1 MKRLITVVI
10 LLTLMLS
17 TMVLAAVSAPAS
29 ITVYSSVDEENA
41 KKILDA
47 FTKSTGIPYKMVF
60 LSSGPAIAR
69 IEAEKANPQADVWMG
84 APSENHVTVKDR
96 GLTQAYVSP
105 SASYLKKEFKDAAG
119 FWTCFYMNPMGVG
132 VRTDFL
138 KRMNIAAPKTWQ
150 DLLKPEFKGQIQYP
164 SPQTS
169 GTGYNMVIGFVK
181 MWGEDAAFSYLKKL
195 HANIQLYTQSG
206 TAPSQNLA
214 LGQAAVGIQF
224 TPALLKAMDDGYP
237 VTLVFPS
244 EGVTYE
250 APAVSILK
258 GAQNLEGAK
267 ALVDWLV
274 SLEGQN
280 VIASSKTYFYPIHPN
295 AKLAAGM
302 PAFNEINTVEVDTV
316 WAASEKTRV
325 VNKWIAEV
333 LQSK

>member
-1 MKRLITVVI
+1 MKRLITVAI
-10 LLTLMLS
+10 LLTLMLT

-84 APSENHVTVKDR
+84 APS
-96 GLTQAYVSP
+96 
-105 SASYLKKEFKDAAG
+105 
-119 FWTCFYMNPMGVG
+119 
-132 VRTDFL
+132 
-138 KRMNIAAPKTWQ
+138 
-150 DLLKPEFKGQIQYP
+150 
-164 SPQTS
+164 
-169 GTGYNMVIGFVK
+169 
-181 MWGEDAAFSYLKKL
+181 
-195 HANIQLYTQSG
+195 
-206 TAPSQNLA
+206 QNLA

-237 VTLVFPS
+237 VTLVFPA

-267 ALVDWLV
+267 SLVDWLV

-280 VIASSKTYFYPIHPN
+280 VIASSKTYFYPIHPS

-302 PAFNEINTVEVDTV
+302 PAFNEINTVEVDTI
-316 WAASEKTRV
+316 WAASEKTRI
-325 VNKWIAEV
+325 VNKWITEV

>member
-1 MKRLITVVI
+1 MS
-10 LLTLMLS
+10 TLM
-17 TMVLAAVSAPAS
+17 AAVSAAPGP

-47 FTKSTGIPYKMVF
+47 FTKSTGIQYKMVF

-69 IEAEKANPQADVWMG
+69 IEAEKDNPQADVWMG

-96 GLTQAYVSP
+96 GLTQPYVSP
-105 SASYLKKEFKDAAG
+105 NASILKKQFKDAQG
-119 FWTCFYMNPMGVG
+119 YWTCFYMNPMGVG

-138 KRMNIAAPKTWQ
+138 ARTKAQLPKTWQ

-164 SPQTS
+164 SPQTA
-169 GTGYNMVIGFVK
+169 GTGYNLVIGFVK
-181 MWGEDAAFSYLKKL
+181 MWGEDKAFDYMKKL
-195 HANIQLYTQSG
+195 HPNVQLYTQSG

-214 LGQAAVGIQF
+214 LGQTAIGIQF
-224 TPALLKAMDDGYP
+224 TPAILKAMDDGYP
-237 VTLVFPS
+237 VALVFPS

-258 GAQNLEGAK
+258 GAKNVEGAR
-267 ALVDWLV
+267 ALVDWLI

-280 VIASSKTYFYPIHPN
+280 VIASSKTYFYPIHPQ

-302 PAFNEINTVEVDTV
+302 PAFSEINTVEMDTV
-316 WAASEKTRV
+316 WAAGEKKRV
-325 VNKWIAEV
+325 VDKWIAEV

>member
-1 MKRLITVVI
+1 MKRIVLIVMLI
-10 LLTLMLS
+10 ALMLP
-17 TMVLAAVSAPAS
+17 TFAAVTLSAPAA

-69 IEAEKANPQADVWMG
+69 IEAEKDNPQADIWMG

-96 GLTQAYVSP
+96 GLTQPYVSP
-105 SASYLKKEFKDAAG
+105 NAAILKKQFKDSAG
-119 FWTCFYMNPMGVG
+119 YWTCFYMNPMGVG

-138 KRMNIAAPKTWQ
+138 SRVKADLPKTWQ

-181 MWGEDAAFSYLKKL
+181 MWGEDAAFAYLKKL
-195 HANIQLYTQSG
+195 HANVQLYTQSG

-214 LGQAAVGIQF
+214 IGQTAVGIQF
-224 TPALLKAMDDGYP
+224 TPAILKAMDDGYP
-237 VTLVFPS
+237 VALVFPS

-258 GAQNLEGAK
+258 GAKNLDGAK
-267 ALVDWLV
+267 ALVDWLI

-302 PAFNEINTVEVDTV
+302 PAFNDINTVEVDTV
-316 WAASEKTRV
+316 WAAGEKTRI

>member
-1 MKRLITVVI
+1 MKRIVLIV
-10 LLTLMLS
+10 LLVALMFP
-17 TMVLAAVSAPAS
+17 TLAAVALGAPAS

-69 IEAEKANPQADVWMG
+69 IEAEKDNPQADVWMG
-84 APSENHVTVKDR
+84 APSENHITVKDR
-96 GLTQAYVSP
+96 GLSQPYVSP
-105 SASYLKKEFKDAAG
+105 NASILKKQFKDAAG
-119 FWTCFYMNPMGVG
+119 YWTCFYMNPMGVG

-138 KRMNIAAPKTWQ
+138 ARMKADLPKTWQ

-181 MWGEDAAFSYLKKL
+181 MWGEDAAFAYLKKL
-195 HANIQLYTQSG
+195 HANVQLYTQSG

-214 LGQAAVGIQF
+214 IGQTAIGIQF
-224 TPALLKAMDDGYP
+224 TPAILKAMDDGYP
-237 VTLVFPS
+237 VALVFPS

-250 APAVSILK
+250 SPAVSILK
-258 GAQNLEGAK
+258 GAKNLDGAK
-267 ALVDWLV
+267 ALVDWLI

-280 VIASSKTYFYPIHPN
+280 VIASSKTYFYPIHPS

-302 PAFNEINTVEVDTV
+302 PAFNDINTVEVDTA
-316 WAASEKTRV
+316 WAAAEKTRI

-333 LQSK
+333 LQGK

>member
-1 MKRLITVVI
+1 LKRLILSII
-10 LLTLMLS
+10 LVALIFS
-17 TMVLAAVSAPAS
+17 TFAAISSAADP

-47 FTKSTGIPYKMVF
+47 FSKSTGIPYKMVF

-69 IEAEKANPQADVWMG
+69 IEAEKDNPQADVWMG
-84 APSENHVTVKDR
+84 APSENHVTVKSR

-105 SASYLKKEFKDAAG
+105 NASILKKQFKDAEG

-138 KRMNIAAPKTWQ
+138 ARTKAELPKTWQ

-181 MWGEDAAFSYLKKL
+181 MWGEDAAFAYLKKL
-195 HANIQLYTQSG
+195 HANMQLYTQSG
-206 TAPSQNLA
+206 TAPSQALA
-214 LGQAAVGIQF
+214 IGQAAVGIQF
-224 TPALLKAMDDGYP
+224 TPAILKAMDDGYP
-237 VTLVFPS
+237 IALVFPS

-258 GAQNLEGAK
+258 GAKNLAGAK
-267 ALVDWLV
+267 ALVDWLI

-302 PAFNEINTVEVDTV
+302 PAFADINTVEVDTA
-316 WAASEKTRV
+316 WAAGEKTRI

-333 LQSK
+333 LQGK